1 MQRRTMKNLLAIVLL
16 AISISACSF
25 TPGNIFNKKTPHEQY
40 AEVLDD
46 NDLDKTPEGR
56 QWLSASKAALEN
68 TQLVSLPYRQQG
80 YFAPDKAR
88 ALGLKFTAKRGE
100 QLTFT
105 ISKKSPFILYAD
117 LFKDGAA
124 ASDPILSADTAASQ
138 FSFDI
143 DEEGSYVLRLQPE
156 LFRSGE
162 YNLSVSVGPSLD
174 FPVAGSKARAG
185 SFWGASREGGKRR
198 HEGVDIF
205 APKHTPAIA
214 SADGVVTGVKET
226 PIGGKVVWLRLLNKN
241 VTLYYAHL
249 DKQLVSE
256 GQLVKKGETV
266 GLVGNTGNAKTTP
279 SHLHFGIYSSAGPMD
294 PYPFVK
300 KEIKKAPALA
310 NKNLKTYL
318 RLTKAQKLGSEN
330 IPVAANTL
338 LVPLAANAK
347 NYISELPDGQIA
359 QVPFAVVKTVT
370 KPDADKGIASSKTN
384 SAKSNM

>member
-1 MQRRTMKNLLAIVLL
+1 MKNLLATLL
-16 AISISACSF
+16 LGLFITACSF
-25 TPGNIFNKKTPHEQY
+25 SPGRLFAKKTPHERY

-56 QWLSASKAALEN
+56 QWLAASKAALAN
-68 TQLVSLPYRQQG
+68 AQPVAIPYRQQG

-88 ALGLKFTAKRGE
+88 ALGLKFNAKRGE
-100 QLTFT
+100 RLTF
-105 ISKKSPFILYAD
+105 SFNKKSPFVLYAD
-117 LFKDGAA
+117 LFKDDAT
-124 ASDPILSADTAASQ
+124 ASDPLVSADTSATE

-143 DEEGSYVLRLQPE
+143 EETGRYILRLQPE

-174 FPVAGSKARAG
+174 FPVTGSKARAG
-185 SFWGASREGGKRR
+185 SFWGASRESGRR
-198 HEGVDIF
+198 SHEGIDIF

-226 PIGGKVVWLRLLNKN
+226 PIGGKVVWLRLLDKN
-241 VTLYYAHL
+241 ITLYYAHL
-249 DKQLVSE
+249 DKQMVTE
-256 GQLVKKGETV
+256 GQIVKRGETV

-300 KEIKKAPALA
+300 KETSTAPSLS
-310 NKNLKTYL
+310 NKNLTGYL
-318 RLTKAQKLGSEN
+318 RVTKTQKLGIEK
-330 IPVAANTL
+330 IPVEANTL

-347 NYISELPDGQIA
+347 NYISELPDGRIT
-359 QVPFAVVKTVT
+359 QVPFAAVKSVPKPVT
-370 KPDADKGIASSKTN
+370 SLGIASSVKIPPGER
-384 SAKSNM
+384 SM